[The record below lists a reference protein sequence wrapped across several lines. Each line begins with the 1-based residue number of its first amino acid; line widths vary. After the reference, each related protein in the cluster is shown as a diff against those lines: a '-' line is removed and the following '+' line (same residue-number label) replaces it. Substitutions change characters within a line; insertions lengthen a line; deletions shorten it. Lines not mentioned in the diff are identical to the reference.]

1 MLSLTTWPDVLN
13 PAQAVLL
20 CSTQELAAHPLWV
33 GGHGDVEH
41 LIAQVAR
48 RGERSW
54 YAWDGHA
61 WRKCGG
67 AP

>member
-20 CSTQELAAHPLWV
+20 CSTQELAAHTLWV

-48 RGERSW
+48 RGERPW